1 MAAMKPRTGDGPM
14 EVTKEA
20 RSLVMRIPLEGGGRL
35 VVEMNAEEANN
46 LSAALHAAVSL
57 VKKQSAFLPF
67 LVSLCA
73 MPYAQLSSIS
83 SRVEDIVSADA
94 IAVGFVKSEEDGY
107 ELVGAIDA
115 IASVEK
121 FFDVDLIDE
130 ISFFQPAGK
139 PGEILEIP
147 VSQKATK
154 ADRVF
159 VIGLGD
165 QSTQSHRLAAA
176 SLGRKLRGKKI
187 NVSNLLATQIQD
199 IRAHAISS
207 VLGSYTWTLKS
218 DAKTDQPTFN
228 IVCKSEKII
237 DEATVIAN
245 AVCRARD
252 LVHTPSNIKN
262 PLWMAQQAQ
271 KIAKEGKLTI
281 KVLAGKELVQF
292 GGLRAVGNSSPKP
305 GPRFIQISY
314 SPKATGK
321 KIPHVVL
328 VGKGITF
335 DTGGVSL
342 KRPYDLMM
350 AMKSDMA
357 GASAV
362 LNVVGALPELKP
374 RVKVTALLMCAENAL
389 SGTSQRPSD
398 VITHYGGTTVE
409 VLDTDAEGRLVLADG
424 LAYADA
430 KLDPDYLLDI
440 ATLTGSATLGLGRQY
455 GAMYT
460 RDTKLASQLVAAGE
474 SSGDRLWHM
483 PLIDDYQDSLE
494 SDIADFNHTADKGD
508 YSAGSVT
515 AALFLEKFTGKRK
528 WVHLDVAG
536 TARSESDAGE
546 SPKGGTGFG
555 VRLLIDWIMSL

>member
-1 MAAMKPRTGDGPM
+1 
-14 EVTKEA
+14 
-20 RSLVMRIPLEGGGRL
+20 
-35 VVEMNAEEANN
+35 
-46 LSAALHAAVSL
+46 
-57 VKKQSAFLPF
+57 
-67 LVSLCA
+67 
-73 MPYAQLSSIS
+73 MPYAQLNSIESSL
-83 SRVEDIVSADA
+83 EDIVSADA
-94 IAVGFVKSEEDGY
+94 IAVGFIKSEDCTY
-107 ELVGAIDA
+107 ELVGNIGAVSTI
-115 IASVEK
+115 EK
-121 FFDVDLIDE
+121 YFEIDLIDE
-130 ISFFQPAGK
+130 ISFFQPSGK
-139 PGEILEIP
+139 AGEILEIP
-147 VSQKATK
+147 ISQKATK

-176 SLGRKLRGKKI
+176 NLGRKLRGKKI
-187 NVSNLLATQIQD
+187 DVSTLLATDSAD
-199 IRAHAISS
+199 IRAHAISA
-207 VLGSYTWTLKS
+207 VLGAYTWTLKS
-218 DAKTDQPTFN
+218 DSTSDQPTFN
-228 IVCKSEKII
+228 IVCKNEKII
-237 DEATVIAN
+237 NSAEIIAHS
-245 AVCRARD
+245 VCRARD

-262 PLWMAQQAQ
+262 PLWMANQAQ
-271 KIAKEGKLTI
+271 KIAKEGKLSI
-281 KVLAGKELVQF
+281 KVLAGKELAQF

-305 GPRFIQISY
+305 GPRFIQITY
-314 SPKATGK
+314 TPKSTAK
-321 KIPHVVL
+321 RIPHVVL

-357 GASAV
+357 GAAAV

-430 KLDPDYLLDI
+430 KLNPDYLVDI

-460 RDTKLASQLVAAGE
+460 RDRALASELVAVGE
-474 SSGDRLWHM
+474 SSGERLWHM

-536 TARSESDAGE
+536 TARSESDSGE

-555 VRLLIDWIMSL
+555 VRVLIDWIMSL